1 MPGHFTF
8 YTSHIDHDLAT
19 FGQEETRHAIQ
30 ALRYKAGDEIEF
42 TDGKGHTYTG
52 VIEKTGKQ
60 EFTARITAVLQA
72 KELPGLRL
80 AIGLVKHADR
90 LEWLTE
96 KCTEM
101 GVRELIFLQTANTE
115 KSRLNMERLQ
125 RIAVSALKQSHGSR
139 LPEISLKSL
148 DDILHTDATH
158 KLICHCRPETGGEH
172 AGPDALQDDCLV
184 LVGPEGD
191 FTAAE
196 VAEAHR
202 QGFKNLSLGAMVLR
216 TESAGIALAGAYLI
230 RQANRII

>member
-8 YTSHIDHDLAT
+8 YTTHIDRDMAT

-60 EFTARITAVLQA
+60 EFTARITAVSEA
-72 KELPGLRL
+72 IELPGLRL

-115 KSRLNMERLQ
+115 KSRLNTERLH

-139 LPEISLKSL
+139 LPEISLRSFS
-148 DDILHTDATH
+148 DILGSDAVH
-158 KLICHCRPETGGEH
+158 KLICHCRPETGGEP
-172 AGPDALQDDCLV
+172 AGVDALRDDCLV

-191 FTAAE
+191 FTADE
-196 VAEAHR
+196 VAEAHKH
-202 QGFKNLSLGAMVLR
+202 GFKNLSLGSMILR
-216 TESAGIALAGAYLI
+216 TETAGMALAGAYLI
-230 RQANRII
+230 GQANRTI